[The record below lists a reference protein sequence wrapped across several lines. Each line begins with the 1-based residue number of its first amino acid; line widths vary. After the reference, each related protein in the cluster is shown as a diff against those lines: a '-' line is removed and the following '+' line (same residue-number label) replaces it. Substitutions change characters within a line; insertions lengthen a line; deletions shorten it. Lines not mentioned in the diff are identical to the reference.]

1 MRWSIYFILAYITLG
16 LQTGIARAMQVNSA
30 GPNLVLLAV
39 VFIAMNAPRDA
50 ALLGGFLL
58 GALQDLTTQGTMGL
72 YAFSCG
78 LIAMFVNGARGLSR
92 RDHPATQFSLT
103 LGAGLML
110 AVVLAIHGWLRPAGA
125 ATTEAG
131 IQLPAV
137 RLAILPLFY
146 SAIYSAILAPIV
158 LGILQRMKRVFR
170 FAGGRHS
177 PWTAS
182 YSRR

>member
-1 MRWSIYFILAYITLG
+1 MRWSIYFILAYVTLG
-16 LQTGIARAMQVNSA
+16 LQTGIAQAMQVNSA
-30 GPNLVLLAV
+30 MPNLVLLSV

-50 ALLGGFLL
+50 ALLGGFVL
-58 GALQDLTTQGTMGL
+58 GALQDLSTRGTMGL
-72 YAFSCG
+72 YALSYG
-78 LIAMFVNGARGLSR
+78 LVAMFVSGARGLSR

-110 AVVLAIHGWLRPAGA
+110 AVVLAIHGWLHPAA
-125 ATTEAG
+125 PATMEG
-131 IQLPAV
+131 GVQLPAMRV
-137 RLAILPLFY
+137 AVLPLFY
-146 SAIYSAILAPIV
+146 SAIYSALLAPIV

-170 FAGGRHS
+170 FSGGRQS